1 LVFILDD
8 DGNIN
13 PYATFKEMKQALR
26 DTEPSEMDDISLE
39 KAEAQRAVSL
49 CRMIRF
55 KSIMYFNLF
64 ILHCWKIQSSILSA
78 EYTHLNCWNIQSSIL
93 SAEYT
98 HLNSDS
104 NFVLSFLCCLMIFS
118 FTF

>member
-1 LVFILDD
+1 MVFILDD

-13 PYATFKEMKQALR
+13 PYATFKEMKQVLR

-55 KSIMYFNLF
+55 KSIMYFNLLIALLEYSVIHLVCRVHTF
-64 ILHCWKIQSSILSA
+64 KLLEYSII
-78 EYTHLNCWNIQSSIL
+78 HLVCRV
-93 SAEYT
+93 
-98 HLNSDS
+98 H
-104 NFVLSFLCCLMIFS
+104 
-118 FTF
+118 TFKQ

>member
-1 LVFILDD
+1 MVFILDD

-13 PYATFKEMKQALR
+13 PYATFKEMKQAIR

-49 CRMIRF
+49 CRIIRF
-55 KSIMYFNLF
+55 KSIMYFNLL
-64 ILHCWKIQSSILSA
+64 ILH
-78 EYTHLNCWNIQSSIL
+78 CWNIQSSIL

-98 HLNSDS
+98 HLNSD
-104 NFVLSFLCCLMIFS
+104 
-118 FTF
+118 